1 MAGKGF
7 NIDELL
13 REKELGLN
21 LPPFLQNQAQFS
33 AANVLGKNYCKA
45 QNTCRKSHPK
55 NKGIP
60 FF

>member
-33 AANVLGKNYCKA
+33 AANVLEKKKLLQSSEYI
-45 QNTCRKSHPK
+45 SEEPSEE
-55 NKGIP
+55 
-60 FF
+60 